1 MVGTRPASPPAPTPR
16 PDTDSPPAPRG
27 RGTPPWGSRRDLR
40 VSIADGTAY
49 SLMVGCGETY
59 IPAFALALGLGPVA
73 AGLTASVPVIAGAV
87 LQLFAPLALARFGS
101 NRAWVVTC
109 TIVQALSFV
118 PFVWWALRGHAGL
131 GELLVAASV
140 YWAAGMAGVPAWT
153 AWIAALVPA
162 RVRTSY
168 FARRNRLGQFGVF
181 IGFVAGGLALQEG
194 ERRGAVLT
202 AFAGVFVVAAT
213 CRLISTA
220 LLVACGEP
228 RAQSGGAALAAVPAA
243 PPVMRRVSRALG
255 GMAARPSGRLVGF
268 LCCFMFGAH
277 VAGPYFTPYMLE
289 ELGFSYHAFLL
300 VFGTAFLTKAIA
312 LPTIGRLASRT
323 GPLGLLG
330 LAALAITPLS
340 LLWLPSAH
348 IGWLVVV
355 QVIAGACWAGYELA
369 VSILLLDA
377 IGDRERTSVVTVYNL
392 GLALAMVAG
401 AGCGGLLLRALGE
414 DRAAYAAV
422 FGVSC
427 LLRLAALPLLRRV
440 RLPA

>member
-1 MVGTRPASPPAPTPR
+1 MVGSRPASPPAPTPR
-16 PDTDSPPAPRG
+16 PDIDSPPAPRG
-27 RGTPPWGSRRDLR
+27 RGAPPWGSRRDLR
-40 VSIADGTAY
+40 VSIADGAAY

-87 LQLFAPLALARFGS
+87 LQLFAPLGRARAGS
-101 NRAWVVTC
+101 NRTWVVTC
-109 TIVQALSFV
+109 TIVQALSFA

-168 FARRNRLGQFGVF
+168 FARRNRLGQFSVF
-181 IGFVAGGLALQEG
+181 LGFAAGGLALQEG
-194 ERRGAVLT
+194 ERRGAVLV
-202 AFAGVFVVAAT
+202 AFAAVFVVAAI
-213 CRLISTA
+213 CRLVSTA
-220 LLVACGEP
+220 MLLACGEP
-228 RAQSGGAALAAVPAA
+228 QAQAGGSEPPAGTA
-243 PPVMRRVSRALG
+243 QPVLRRVSAALG
-255 GMAARPSGRLVGF
+255 GMTSRPSGRLVGF

-300 VFGTAFLTKAIA
+300 VFGTAFLAKAIA
-312 LPTIGRLASRT
+312 LPAIGRLASRT

-330 LAALAITPLS
+330 LAAMAIAPLS
-340 LLWLPSAH
+340 LLWLPSAR

-355 QVIAGACWAGYELA
+355 QVIAGTCWAAYELA

-377 IGDRERTSVVTVYNL
+377 IGDEERTGVVTVYNL

-401 AGCGGLLLRALGE
+401 AGCGGLLLRACGE
-414 DRAAYAAV
+414 DRGAYAVV
-422 FGVSC
+422 FAVSC
-427 LLRLAALPLLRRV
+427 LLRLAALPLLRGV